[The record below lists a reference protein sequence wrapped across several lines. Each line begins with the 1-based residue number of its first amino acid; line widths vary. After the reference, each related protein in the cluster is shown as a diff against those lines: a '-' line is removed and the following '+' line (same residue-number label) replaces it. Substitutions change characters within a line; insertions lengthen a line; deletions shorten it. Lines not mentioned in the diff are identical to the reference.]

1 VFAFTLVAI
10 SLDIELPENVQNM
23 PIHQKLYRIDFL
35 GCLTLVGMIGCFIL
49 AVCLKT
55 TEELRWVHPLVY
67 GLLFAAVV
75 CGILFVM
82 VETRWAPCPVMP
94 LHLMT
99 QRTPLAVSLCNFFGS
114 ASTFSMV

>member
-1 VFAFTLVAI
+1 MFAFTLVAI

-67 GLLFAAVV
+67 GLLFAAVI
-75 CGILFVM
+75 CGTLFVM

-94 LHLMT
+94 LHLIT